1 MNILVISGF
10 LGAGKTTFIG
20 SLAAKTGQN
29 LAVMENEYGSTGI
42 DGNLLQQDRLK
53 VWELTE
59 GCICC
64 SLQSDF
70 ASSILTIANTVS
82 PEYLVVEPT
91 GIGLLSAVMRNI
103 NKITYERIRLLEP
116 VTIVDVHCVDEYIR
130 TFGELYTDQ
139 IKHAARILLSKI
151 EHSQPSEIARIS
163 TLFRTLNPHAEILTT
178 PYQKQPD
185 QWWQDLLES
194 FYNKQQHAVSLGVAH
209 SPDLENVGCTGISI
223 TSVYELMELLVAL
236 MRGFFGTV
244 YRVKGYLPIAG
255 TWTKFDLVNKQYTIE
270 LCNPMNEAKVVIIGE
285 HLAARA
291 LCDAFRGKA
300 IQHPL

>member
-1 MNILVISGF
+1 MNILVVSGF

-20 SLAAKTGQN
+20 SLAAKTGKN
-29 LAVMENEYGSTGI
+29 FAVMENEYGSTGI

-70 ASSILTIANTVS
+70 ASSILTIANTIA

-103 NKITYERIRLLEP
+103 NKIAYERIQLLDP
-116 VTIVDVHCVDEYIR
+116 VTIVDIHCVDTYISE
-130 TFGELYTDQ
+130 FGELYTDQ
-139 IKHAARILLSKI
+139 IKYAARIVLSKI

-163 TLFRTLNPHAEILTT
+163 ALLRTLNPHAEILST
-178 PYQKQPD
+178 PYQNQPE
-185 QWWQDLLES
+185 QWWQALLES
-194 FYNKQQHAVSLGVAH
+194 FDNNGKKQSFVSLGGAQ
-209 SPDLENVGCTGISI
+209 SPNLENVGCTGISI
-223 TSVYELMELLVAL
+223 ASVYELMELLVAL

-244 YRVKGYLPIAG
+244 YRVKGYAPIAG

-270 LCNPMNEAKVVIIGE
+270 LCKPMGEAKAIVIGE
-285 HLAARA
+285 HLAAQA
-291 LCDAFRGKA
+291 LYAAFRGSA
-300 IQHPL
+300 C